1 MKSRRNL
8 GNWPTLMLSLSA
20 TILAIGY
27 GRADDRGSKPDAAA
41 DHPLAFQDD
50 FERDE
55 PKGWD
60 FTDRNAWRLARLDD
74 SHGRV
79 LEQFRESKYQPAV
92 RSPLNIA
99 LVQGHDLGDFV
110 LDLQVR
116 STGRD
121 YGHRDLCLF
130 FGHQDPSH
138 FYYVHLGKQAD
149 PAANSIFLVD
159 GKPRVSIAEKR
170 TSGTPWTDGWH
181 HVRIVRNVGDGL
193 IQVYFDDMK
202 VPAMT
207 AHDRT
212 FTHGRLGVGSFDDT
226 GMFDQVRIWGKS
238 AEGPSTAS
246 GDPAR

>member
-1 MKSRRNL
+1 MRTRRHLN
-8 GNWPTLMLSLSA
+8 GR
-20 TILAIGY
+20 ILAPCLLIPTMFLSIGLV
-27 GRADDRGSKPDAAA
+27 RSDDRGALPEAAA
-41 DHPLAFQDD
+41 NLPLVFQDD

-55 PKGWD
+55 PSGWD
-60 FTDRNAWRLARLDD
+60 FTDKGAWRLTRLDGP
-74 SHGRV
+74 HARV
-79 LEQFRESKYQPAV
+79 LEQYRESRYQPAV

-110 LDLQVR
+110 LDVEVR

-130 FGHQDPSH
+130 FNHQDPSH

-149 PAANSIFLVD
+149 AAANSIFRVD

-170 TSGTPWTDGWH
+170 TQGTPWTDGWH
-181 HVRIVRNVGDGL
+181 HVRIMRTVQDGL

-202 VPAMT
+202 TPVMT

-226 GMFDQVRIWGKS
+226 GMFDAVRIRGKQ
-238 AEGPSTAS
+238 P
-246 GDPAR
+246 